1 MRRWLWGRVPLRRI
15 GASLLLPVAVAAA
28 FYAFSPRPDLYGGT
42 PFSSA
47 VHDRHGTLLRLNLAD
62 DERYRLFVPLTDI
75 AHGVQEVTL
84 FYEDR
89 HYHQHPGVN
98 PAALVRAAWSTWVTG
113 DRVIGG
119 STITMQLA
127 RLIFNIETRRWDG
140 KLIQILRALQL
151 ERHYEKDEILEAY
164 LNLAPYGGNVEGV
177 GTASLI
183 YFDKPASLL
192 SLPEALAL
200 AVVPQNPVARN
211 PATARGYAALM
222 DARSRLF
229 DAWRESVGA
238 DGETAAMFDL
248 PLAVRAPAELPYRA
262 PHFSREFLAQRHEAR
277 TWTSSLDLATQQM
290 LEQQLTSYLARHAAK
305 GLTNAAAMLVDHRTM
320 EIRALVGSADF
331 FDDRIAGQVDGTRAK
346 RSPGSAL
353 KPFIYGLA
361 LEQGLIHPMTL
372 LKDAPKRYGLYTPE
386 NFDRGFFGPVMAKEA
401 LIYSRNVPAVHLL
414 ARIGEDTFHR
424 FLSDAG
430 VAGMRSPE
438 HYGLALALGGNE
450 VTMQELVTLYGM
462 LANGGRQRPLRD
474 TSALSVN
481 EETPRLM
488 SPEAS
493 FLVLDMLY
501 DNPRPD
507 ALAFADNASTAAWK
521 TGTSYAYRDAWTVG
535 VTGDYV
541 LAVWVGNFD
550 GSSNPHLVGRKAAA
564 PLFFSIADALP
575 DAGTAR
581 ASNSPPPDLN
591 LTRVDVCANTG
602 DLPGPHCPE
611 TTDAWFIPGVS
622 PIRISDVHRAVRID
636 VKTGLRACRGQDIAS
651 TRTEIYEFWPSDI
664 DRLFR
669 QAGIGLR
676 RPPPYAP
683 GCTLDARAAEGNAPD
698 ITSPDSTITYQLR
711 PSRLDAEQLGFAA
724 VTDADVESLYWFVD
738 QRFVAEVERGET
750 FFWQPEIGDFT
761 VSVVDDQGRA
771 SSHELH
777 VRIAR

>member
-1 MRRWLWGRVPLRRI
+1 MRGRVPLRRF
-15 GASLLLPVAVAAA
+15 GAALLLPVAVAAA
-28 FYAFSPRPDLYGGT
+28 FYAFCPRPDLYGGT

-62 DERYRLFVPLTDI
+62 DERYRLFVPLADI
-75 AHGVQEVTL
+75 ASSVQDATL
-84 FYEDR
+84 KYEDR
-89 HYHQHPGVN
+89 HYRQHPGIN

-127 RLIFNIETRRWDG
+127 RLVFDIKTRQWDG

-151 ERHYEKDEILEAY
+151 ERHYGKDEILEAY

-177 GTASLI
+177 GTAALI
-183 YFDKPASLL
+183 YFDKPASAL

-200 AVVPQNPVARN
+200 AVIPQNPVARN
-211 PATARGYAALM
+211 PATARGYAAM
-222 DARSRLF
+222 MAARSRLF
-229 DAWRESVGA
+229 DAWRESIGA
-238 DGETAAMFDL
+238 GGETVAMFDL

-262 PHFSREFLAQRHEAR
+262 PHFSRAFMAQRREAGA
-277 TWTSSLDLATQQM
+277 WTSSLDLATQQL
-290 LEQQLTSYLARHAAK
+290 LEQQLTSYIARQANK
-305 GLTNAAAMLVDHRTM
+305 GLTNAAAILVDHRTM

-386 NFDRGFFGPVMAKEA
+386 NFDRGFFGPVMAKDA

-414 ARIGEDTFHR
+414 ARIGEDAFHR

-438 HYGLALALGGNE
+438 YYGLALALGGNE

-474 TSALSVN
+474 ALALPVN

-507 ALAFADNASTAAWK
+507 ALAFTDSASAAAWK

-550 GSSNPHLVGRKAAA
+550 GSGNPHLVGRKAAA

-581 ASNSPPPDLN
+581 AANAPPPGLN

-602 DLPGPHCPE
+602 DLPGPYCPE

-636 VKTGLRACRGQDIAS
+636 AETGLRACRGQVFAS
-651 TRTEIYEFWPSDI
+651 TRTEIYEFWPSDL

-683 GCTLDARAAEGNAPD
+683 GCALDERAAEGNAPN

-711 PSRLDAEQLGFAA
+711 PSRLDADQLGFAA

-750 FFWQPEIGDFT
+750 FFWRPEIGDFT

-771 SSHELH
+771 SSRDLH
-777 VRIAR
+777 VRVAR